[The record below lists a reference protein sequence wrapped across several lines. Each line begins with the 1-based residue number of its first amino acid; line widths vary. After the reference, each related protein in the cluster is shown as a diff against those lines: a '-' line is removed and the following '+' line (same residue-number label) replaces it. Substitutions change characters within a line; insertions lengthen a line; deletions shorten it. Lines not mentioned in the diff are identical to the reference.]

1 MTAVLRRD
9 TDRDTQG
16 GDDVM
21 MEIEIEVL
29 QNQGIIR
36 TVSKPPE
43 VNKRQGKIL
52 SCRFQ
57 KEHVP
62 SDTFISDI

>member
-29 QNQGIIR
+29 QGIIR

-43 VNKRQGKIL
+43 ANKRQGNIFPIGFRRSMYL
-52 SCRFQ
+52 LIPSFQ
-57 KEHVP
+57 
-62 SDTFISDI
+62 II